1 MPTPKE
7 RSPGL
12 EHEKGSKVSSFFIIV
27 YIKRSCF
34 YFSSSVLV
42 ERETFVQELIEPDPI
57 C

>member
-12 EHEKGSKVSSFFIIV
+12 EHEKGSKVSSVFIIV
-27 YIKRSCF
+27 YMRSCF